1 VQLYAALVPPAP
13 ELERARVVVAGVG
26 PVSAATPDAPTE
38 AKHRSAGRRW
48 FRRRGA
54 EPPEPEPEEP
64 MLTLVP
70 TSAMNTTLAK
80 FGNLSTADALGLAD
94 ALTSRAQEW
103 SSPRL
108 RLEGGFVNQPDG
120 RTSLFTAI
128 TGDLD
133 EVRDLIR
140 GVAHVAQGLHMFV
153 DRRIFRAE
161 IQLGTANQRTTP
173 EYLDAVLAELERF
186 ESNQWWQSTI
196 MLLVPTEDGPGPVP
210 VKTFREIPLGPA
222 VGH

>member
-1 VQLYAALVPPAP
+1 
-13 ELERARVVVAGVG
+13 
-26 PVSAATPDAPTE
+26 
-38 AKHRSAGRRW
+38 
-48 FRRRGA
+48 
-54 EPPEPEPEEP
+54 
-64 MLTLVP
+64 
-70 TSAMNTTLAK
+70 
-80 FGNLSTADALGLAD
+80 
-94 ALTSRAQEW
+94 
-103 SSPRL
+103 
-108 RLEGGFVNQPDG
+108 VNQPDG